1 MKKTYQVCKVNMF
14 GTDVEDIEVFEWPNF
29 EKAEKEFEEFLKDE
43 NTVLLGLYEI
53 EKGKKSFVHEYQ
65 NLKIKHKAPNAI
77 DQWNF
82 LWDCMR
88 LFRG

>member
-1 MKKTYQVCKVNMF
+1 MKKTYQVCKVNIL
-14 GTDVEDIEVFEWPNF
+14 GTNVEDIEVFEHTKF
-29 EKAEKEFEEFLKDE
+29 EKAEKDFEEFLKDE

-53 EKGKKSFVHEYQ
+53 EKGKKSFVREYQ
-65 NLKIKHKAPNAI
+65 NLKIKHKVPHAI
-77 DQWNF
+77 NEWNF